1 MIKFE
6 KLIMPAASLGDLNPM
21 PDISDA
27 GYIHA
32 KYNTSEKV
40 TSEEAKYIGAGR
52 IHSLLPYLIQ
62 DGYDR
67 NKKNKAY
74 DVAILENSRI
84 KAVFIP
90 ELGGRLWSVF
100 DKEKG
105 KDLLYVNPVFQ
116 PCNLALRN
124 AWFSGGVEFNVGIR
138 GHNPLTCS
146 PLWCGVDKYEDGEV
160 LRLWEFERKRG
171 VVYSISA
178 YLPDNSPVLYIK
190 CKIENKERET
200 KDMYWWS
207 NIAVPEENG
216 TRIVAPANECF
227 LTHYYGDDG
236 YLIDKIPVPVFDNN
250 DISYPENI
258 ANSRDFFYKIPKDE
272 YKWIASPDKDGFGLL
287 QCSTQNLFGR
297 KLFVWGMG
305 RGGRHW
311 NEWLSKEDSSYVEI
325 QAGLTNTQ
333 FELIPMEGET
343 SWEWIEAYTALD
355 VPKEK
360 VHGEYEV
367 AVDTINDYMLS
378 KIGNPNEMTFPD
390 EKKRISTKIIFKGSD
405 WGALEEMARGERI
418 SDICDFE
425 KTEDEET
432 RVWTNLLVT
441 NTFPEPDITEEPKS
455 YVKGKFWLEKLQ
467 NIEVKNWFSHLHEG
481 IIKYEIGDKK
491 SAKES
496 FEKSLCLKENPWALS
511 CLSLFAKSMDKDTEK
526 SKEYIIS
533 ALKLKND
540 SLPILKEAALQLT
553 SYGSDEK
560 WIEIYDGLSEELKE
574 NGRLKMYAAIA
585 YLHLDMLEKSSA
597 IINENFVMS
606 DIREGEL
613 SVSHYWFE
621 LYRKIYAKEMGK
633 KYDPADKEF
642 CKKADEKYPLPKS
655 LDFRM
660 NS

>member
-6 KLIMPAASLGDLNPM
+6 KLKMSAASMGELNPL

-32 KYNTSEKV
+32 KYNTTEKV
-40 TSEEAKYIGAGR
+40 TPDEAKYIGAGR
-52 IHSLLPYLIQ
+52 IHTLLPYLSQ

-67 NKKNKAY
+67 NKKEKTFETA
-74 DVAILENSRI
+74 VLENDHL

-100 DKEKG
+100 DKKKG

-146 PLWCGVDKYEDGEV
+146 PLWCAVDKYENGEV

-171 VVYSISA
+171 VTYSINA
-178 YLPDNSPVLYIK
+178 YLPDDSEVLYIK
-190 CKIENKERET
+190 CKIENKDKET

-207 NIAVPEENG
+207 NIAVPEEKG
-216 TRIVAPANECF
+216 TRIITPSNECF
-227 LTHYYGDDG
+227 LTHYHGDDG
-236 YLIDKIPVPVFDNN
+236 YLIDKVPVPEYDGK
-250 DISYPENI
+250 DISYPQNI
-258 ANSRDFFYKIPKDE
+258 AVSRDFFYKIPEEE
-272 YKWIASPDKDGFGLL
+272 YKWIASPDKGGFGLL
-287 QCSTQNLFGR
+287 QCSTKNLFGR

-311 NEWLSKEDSSYVEI
+311 NEWLSEEDSAYVEI
-325 QAGLTNTQ
+325 QAGLANTQ

-343 SWEWIEAYTALD
+343 SWEWIEAYTSLD
-355 VPKEK
+355 VEKDK
-360 VHGEYEV
+360 VHTGYEK
-367 AVDTINDYMLS
+367 AVESVTEYMLS
-378 KIGNPNEMTFPD
+378 KVGNPNEMTFPD
-390 EKKRISTKIIFKGSD
+390 ERKRISTKTIFKGSD
-405 WGALEEMARGERI
+405 WGALEEMARGEKI

-425 KTEDEET
+425 KSDDEET
-432 RVWTNLLVT
+432 KVWTNLLIT
-441 NTFPEPDITEEPKS
+441 NTFPAPPVTDDIKS

-467 NIEVKNWFSHLHEG
+467 NLSDKNWFSHFHEG
-481 IIKYEIGDKK
+481 IIKYEMGDKK
-491 SAKES
+491 GAKES
-496 FEKSLCLKENPWALS
+496 FEKSIELKKNPWAYS
-511 CLSLFAKSMDKDTEK
+511 GLSLLYKSFEKDFPKATEC
-526 SKEYIIS
+526 ILS
-533 ALKLKND
+533 ALNLKWD
-540 SLPILKEAALQLT
+540 SISILKETASQLT
-553 SYGSDEK
+553 SYGRDQK
-560 WIEIYDGLSEELKE
+560 WLEIYDSLSPQYKE

-585 YLHLDMLEKSSA
+585 YLHHDMLKESSE

-621 LYRKIYAKEMGK
+621 LYRKIYAKETGTV
-633 KYDPADKEF
+633 YDPTDKEF

>member
-1 MIKFE
+1 MIHFE
-6 KLIMPAASLGDLNPM
+6 KIIMPAASMGDVNPM

-32 KYNTSEKV
+32 KYNTTEKV
-40 TSEEAKYIGAGR
+40 TAEEAKYIGAGR
-52 IHSLLPYLIQ
+52 IHTLLPYLIQ

-67 NKKNKAY
+67 DKKEKEF
-74 DVAILENSRI
+74 DVAVLENEYI

-90 ELGGRLWSVF
+90 ELGGRLWSIF
-100 DKEKG
+100 DKKKG

-124 AWFSGGVEFNVGIR
+124 AWFSGGVEFNIGIR

-146 PLWCGVDKYEDGEV
+146 PLWCAVDKYENGEV

-178 YLPDNSPVLYIK
+178 YLPDDSPVLYIK
-190 CKIENKERET
+190 CKIENKEKET

-216 TRIVAPANECF
+216 TRIVVPASECF

-236 YLIDKIPVPVFDNN
+236 YLIDKIPVPIFNSN
-250 DISYPENI
+250 DISYPTNVV
-258 ANSRDFFYKIPKDE
+258 NSRDFFYKIPESE

-287 QCSTQNLFGR
+287 QCSTEKLFGR
-297 KLFVWGMG
+297 KLFVWGMS

-311 NEWLSKEDSSYVEI
+311 NEWLSKENSAYVEI

-333 FELIPMEGET
+333 FELIPMDGGT

-355 VPKEK
+355 LPKEK
-360 VHGEYEV
+360 VHGEYGK
-367 AVDTINDYMLS
+367 AVDSITGYMLS
-378 KIGNPNEMTFPD
+378 KVGNPDEMTFPD
-390 EKKRISTKIIFKGSD
+390 EKMRISTEIIFKGSD
-405 WGALEEMARGERI
+405 WGALEEMARGEKI
-418 SDICDFE
+418 SDICGFLKSD
-425 KTEDEET
+425 DEET
-432 RVWTNLLVT
+432 KIWTNLLET
-441 NTFPEPDITEEPKS
+441 NTFPAPPVTDEPKS

-467 NIEVKNWFSHLHEG
+467 KLNNKNWFSYLHEG
-481 IIKYEIGDKK
+481 IIKFELGDKEG
-491 SAKES
+491 AKES
-496 FEKSLCLKENPWALS
+496 FEKSLASKENPWAFS
-511 CLSLFAKSMDKDTEK
+511 CLSLFFKSMEKDTEK
-526 SKEYIIS
+526 AKEYILS
-533 ALKLKND
+533 ALMLKND
-540 SLPILKEAALQLT
+540 NLSILKEVALQFI
-553 SYGSDEK
+553 SYGSDKE
-560 WIEIYDGLSEELKE
+560 WLEIYNDLGAELKE
-574 NGRLKMYAAIA
+574 NGRLKMYTAIA
-585 YLHLDMLEKSSA
+585 YLNLDMLKESA
-597 IINENFVMS
+597 DIINENFVMS

-621 LYRKIYAKEMGK
+621 LYRKIYAKETGVS
-633 KYDPADKEF
+633 YNPDDKEF
-642 CKKADEKYPLPKS
+642 CRRADEKYPLPAS

>member
-1 MIKFE
+1 MIHFE
-6 KLIMPAASLGDLNPM
+6 KIIMPAASMGDVNPM

-32 KYNTSEKV
+32 KYNTAEKV
-40 TSEEAKYIGAGR
+40 TAEEAKYIGAGR
-52 IHSLLPYLIQ
+52 IHTLLPYLIQ

-67 NKKNKAY
+67 DKKEKEF
-74 DVAILENSRI
+74 DVAVLENEYI

-90 ELGGRLWSVF
+90 ELGGRLWSIF
-100 DKEKG
+100 DKKKG

-124 AWFSGGVEFNVGIR
+124 AWFSGGVEFNIGIR

-146 PLWCGVDKYEDGEV
+146 PLWCAVDKYENGEV

-178 YLPDNSPVLYIK
+178 YLPDDSPVLYIK
-190 CKIENKERET
+190 CKIENKEKET

-216 TRIVAPANECF
+216 TRIVVPASECF

-236 YLIDKIPVPVFDNN
+236 YLIDKIPVPIFNSN
-250 DISYPENI
+250 DISYPTNVV
-258 ANSRDFFYKIPKDE
+258 NSRDFFYKIPESE

-287 QCSTQNLFGR
+287 QCSTEKLFGR
-297 KLFVWGMG
+297 KLFVWGMS

-311 NEWLSKEDSSYVEI
+311 NEWLSKENSAYVEI

-333 FELIPMEGET
+333 FELIPMDGGT

-355 VPKEK
+355 LPKEK
-360 VHGEYEV
+360 VHGEYGK
-367 AVDTINDYMLS
+367 AVDSITGYMLS
-378 KIGNPNEMTFPD
+378 KVGNPDEMTFPD
-390 EKKRISTKIIFKGSD
+390 EKMRISTEIIFKGSD
-405 WGALEEMARGERI
+405 WGALEEMARGEKI
-418 SDICDFE
+418 SDICGFLKSD
-425 KTEDEET
+425 DEET
-432 RVWTNLLVT
+432 KIWTNLLET
-441 NTFPEPDITEEPKS
+441 NTFPAPPVTDEPKS

-467 NIEVKNWFSHLHEG
+467 KLNNKNWFSYLHEG
-481 IIKYEIGDKK
+481 IIKFELGDKEG
-491 SAKES
+491 AKES
-496 FEKSLCLKENPWALS
+496 FEKSLASKENPWAFS
-511 CLSLFAKSMDKDTEK
+511 CLSLFFKSMEKDTEK
-526 SKEYIIS
+526 AKEYILS
-533 ALKLKND
+533 ALMLKND
-540 SLPILKEAALQLT
+540 NLSILKEVALQFI
-553 SYGSDEK
+553 SYGSDKE
-560 WIEIYDGLSEELKE
+560 WLEIYNDLGAELKE
-574 NGRLKMYAAIA
+574 NGRLKMYTAIA
-585 YLHLDMLEKSSA
+585 YLNLDMLKESA
-597 IINENFVMS
+597 DIINENFVMS

-621 LYRKIYAKEMGK
+621 LYRKIYAEETGVS
-633 KYDPADKEF
+633 YNPDDKEF
-642 CKKADEKYPLPKS
+642 CRRVDEKYPLPAS